1 MSAMT
6 SGTDTEVVR
15 AALDAYNRRESDAV
29 SDGIRRWLHDVDER
43 FDDARLEAG
52 EICQVDFK
60 VLTLGQFVLDDV
72 GELDGS
78 REFGL
83 VCEVY
88 DGRILRWNGFASHV
102 EAIRAAE
109 MAEC

>member
-1 MSAMT
+1 MAAT
-6 SGTDTEVVR
+6 TDTEVVR
-15 AALDAYNRRESDAV
+15 AALDAYNRRDSDSV
-29 SDGIRRWLHDVDER
+29 CEGIRRWLHGVDER
-43 FDDARLEAG
+43 FDDARLEAD
-52 EICQVDFK
+52 EISQVDFK
-60 VLTLGQFVLDDV
+60 VLTLGQFVLEDA
-72 GELDGS
+72 GEEDGS

-88 DGRILRWNGFASHV
+88 DGQILRWNGFASHI